1 VTSKY
6 GNPAAIGAAH
16 GITASVSAANRSR
29 RIRLSLRVNQA
40 LENML
45 RLMAARHK
53 GNILETFSFL
63 YDYRKLR
70 IHSPN
75 ASLPNSYLTDL
86 RNPSMT
92 LIELIRHLLP
102 DGTDAF
108 ASDAAANAEGSS
120 SDYDICPTWPVDL
133 FAVMGSIIDSS
144 GAYTLASPD
153 RNNLKGHQQVLL
165 MVEEC
170 AREWN
175 SNISEVPYA
184 VRELWQVII
193 HGFGGIQITSIR
205 ENSIIVQVLLI
216 LFAIADEACI
226 GMGWDVDPSE
236 ASKRIFASV
245 TFTALTGPTAQVRL
259 PHAPTSLCVMV
270 PPDRAVVLPKSITSS
285 VGCTIRSLSH
295 YLALMPPS
303 SVLQP
308 SWILSSRKVL
318 SQESTAPATAQDIRL
333 LLVPFPFTI
342 HASSFELSSPRQP
355 MGHNHVPAYFAL
367 IQRWLEYEGKPL
379 TGQAL
384 ADDLILPLIQQCM
397 KETGKAPNGVVLP
410 ECALT
415 SELAG
420 ELVRALAKTGI
431 EFLITGVLDY
441 RDGKYFNRALTCAI
455 QADGSVAIEEQNKHH
470 RWRLDRGQTD
480 RYGLRFDEDPS
491 NDKWWEDIDVSQR
504 RLPFFALRK
513 DMSLATLIC
522 EDLARTDPAMTA
534 IRAVGPNLVVALLM
548 DGPQLAVRWPGRY
561 ATVLAED
568 PGSAVLSFTCAAM
581 VDRSNWLEAKPARSI
596 GLWRDG
602 AGRTQEIGLPANAQ
616 GVVLTLQSKAKH
628 QNTLDN
634 RSDNSLSRQ
643 LTLRTVVPL
652 FLASTPEWL

>member
-1 VTSKY
+1 
-6 GNPAAIGAAH
+6 
-16 GITASVSAANRSR
+16 
-29 RIRLSLRVNQA
+29 
-40 LENML
+40 
-45 RLMAARHK
+45 
-53 GNILETFSFL
+53 
-63 YDYRKLR
+63 
-70 IHSPN
+70 
-75 ASLPNSYLTDL
+75 
-86 RNPSMT
+86 MT

-102 DGTDAF
+102 EGTDAF
-108 ASDAAANAEGSS
+108 ATDSVEPAEKRAP
-120 SDYDICPTWPVDL
+120 DYDKCPNWPVDL
-133 FAVMGSIIDSS
+133 FAVIGSIVDSA

-153 RNNLKGHQQVLL
+153 RNNLKEHKQVLL
-165 MVEEC
+165 MVDEC

-175 SNISEVPYA
+175 ANISEVPYA
-184 VRELWQVII
+184 IQQLWATLV
-193 HGFGGIQITSIR
+193 HAFGNTQITAIR
-205 ENSIIVQVLLI
+205 ENSIIVQFLLI
-216 LFAIADEACI
+216 LFAIADEACV

-236 ASKRIFASV
+236 APKRIFASV
-245 TFTALTGPTAQVRL
+245 TFTALTGARAGVRL

-295 YLALMPPS
+295 YLALLPPS

-308 SWILSSRKVL
+308 SWILSSRKQSV
-318 SQESTAPATAQDIRL
+318 QEGATPVGSDDIRL

-342 HASSFELSSPRQP
+342 HASSFKLSSPRQKL
-355 MGHNHVPAYFAL
+355 GANHVPAYFAL
-367 IQRWLEYEGKPL
+367 IQKWLEHEDQPL
-379 TGQAL
+379 TGQLL
-384 ADDLILPLIQQCM
+384 ADGLIIPLIKQCID
-397 KETGKAPNGVVLP
+397 ETGTAPNGVVLP

-415 SELAG
+415 STLTA
-420 ELVRALAKTGI
+420 ELVKALANSGI
-431 EFLITGVLDY
+431 EFVITGVLDAAN
-441 RDGKYFNRALTCAI
+441 GKYFNRALTCAI
-455 QADGSVAIEEQNKHH
+455 QADGTVSTEEQNKHH

-480 RYGLRFDEDPS
+480 RYALRFDEDPL

-504 RLPFFALRK
+504 KLPFFALRK

-602 AGRTQEIGLPANAQ
+602 AGRTQEIGLPVGAQ
-616 GVVLTLQSKAKH
+616 GVVLTLQSKPKH

-634 RSDNSLSRQ
+634 RSDDSLSRQ

-652 FLASTPEWL
+652 FLASPPEWL

>member
-1 VTSKY
+1 
-6 GNPAAIGAAH
+6 
-16 GITASVSAANRSR
+16 
-29 RIRLSLRVNQA
+29 
-40 LENML
+40 
-45 RLMAARHK
+45 
-53 GNILETFSFL
+53 
-63 YDYRKLR
+63 
-70 IHSPN
+70 
-75 ASLPNSYLTDL
+75 
-86 RNPSMT
+86 MT
-92 LIELIRHLLP
+92 IIELIRHLLP
-102 DGTDAF
+102 DGPDAF
-108 ASDAAANAEGSS
+108 GEIQTTDPAQSPSQDVK
-120 SDYDICPTWPVDL
+120 CPTWPVDL
-133 FAVMGSIIDSS
+133 FAVVGSIVDAS
-144 GAYTLASPD
+144 GCYTLASPD
-153 RNNLKGHQQVLL
+153 RSNLGAHQANLL
-165 MVEEC
+165 FAEEC
-170 AREWN
+170 AKEWN
-175 SNISEVPYA
+175 ADISAVPYVVGQLWDA
-184 VRELWQVII
+184 LIKAFSNVQILEVRDNNTL
-193 HGFGGIQITSIR
+193 
-205 ENSIIVQVLLI
+205 VQLLLL
-216 LFAIADEACI
+216 LFAIADEACV
-226 GMGWDVDPSE
+226 GMGWDVDPKE

-245 TFTALTGPTAQVRL
+245 TFTALTGAAARVRL

-270 PPDRAVVLPKSITSS
+270 PPDRAVVLPKSITAS

-295 YLALMPPS
+295 YLALLPPS

-308 SWILSSRKVL
+308 SWILSSRK
-318 SQESTAPATAQDIRL
+318 SPTQESSVSAAADDIHL

-342 HASSFELSSPRQP
+342 HASSFELSSPRQQL
-355 MGHNHVPAYFAL
+355 GTNHVPAYFAL
-367 IQRWLEYEGKPL
+367 VQRWLEHKGTPL

-384 ADDLILPLIQQCM
+384 ADGLIIPLIEQCT
-397 KETGKAPNGVVLP
+397 KETGKAPNGIVLP

-415 SELAG
+415 STLAG
-420 ELVRALAKTGI
+420 DLVGVLAKSGI
-431 EFLITGVLDY
+431 EFLITGVLDHK
-441 RDGKYFNRALTCAI
+441 DGKYFNRALTCAI

-480 RYGLRFDEDPS
+480 RYALRFDEDPH

-568 PGSAVLSFTCAAM
+568 PGSAVLSFTCTAM

-596 GLWRDG
+596 GLWRDS
-602 AGRTQEIGLPANAQ
+602 AGRTQEIGLPAGAH
-616 GVVLTLQSKAKH
+616 GVVLTLQSKPKH

-652 FLASTPEWL
+652 CLASPPEWL